1 MPTGFTGWLLV
12 VVRGPL
18 VRLAVCEP
26 AGFGDDFL
34 VDLLVRHGG
43 IFAEVILVIQG
54 SQALG
59 QRQAVPEVPVD
70 RGGQLT
76 RGQRP
81 DTAWAARARTAAS
94 WPLQLPR
101 G

>member
-12 VVRGPL
+12 VLRGPL

-26 AGFGDDFL
+26 AGFGDDFP

-43 IFAEVILVIQG
+43 IFAEIILVIQG

-81 DTAWAARARTAAS
+81 GHGLGGQGAYGGFLAAAAAAR
-94 WPLQLPR
+94 
-101 G
+101 